1 MPPPPYSPLVAF
13 VETTVALLE
22 LLLVGVAA
30 EGDAFSFE
38 WPLLMFTSDLIFS
51 IRGTPP
57 PAAFFGGDL
66 TDFLGTA
73 VLRTGFNVFW
83 DPGQLNRS
91 RLNSA
96 KFNIFH

>member
-1 MPPPPYSPLVAF
+1 MAALVLA
-13 VETTVALLE
+13 TVALLE
-22 LLLVGVAA
+22 LLLVGVVAT
-30 EGDAFSFE
+30 EGEAFSLE